1 MTLLFADRVL
11 AARIEALAA
20 AEMRRFVETALTLDP
35 DSGAA
40 CIDIAGGVAAFVA
53 TDSPVN
59 QAMGLGMV
67 NPVGASTIR
76 ALERFYL
83 DRDAAPL
90 VRVCPLAHPT
100 LVTSLSEQGW
110 TADGFENVLVRSV
123 SDGDSDAASMADD
136 VEIREVTTSE
146 ERDLWRQ
153 VAAVGFSWPLPP
165 LNAQLSL
172 GEIVVARPG
181 SRLFIAYLDG
191 LAAGTGELYLD
202 DGVTWLSA
210 DSTLPQ
216 FRGRGVQRAL
226 QAHRLALGAAAGC
239 ELAVSEAACGSSS
252 QRNME
257 RAGFKVAYTRLDMV
271 LSASARLP
279 HL

>member
-1 MTLLFADRVL
+1 MTEVLADRVL
-11 AARIEALAA
+11 AARIERLAA

-35 DSGAA
+35 ACGAA
-40 CIDIAGGVAAFVA
+40 CMDTAGGVAAYVA
-53 TDSPVN
+53 VDSPVN
-59 QAMGLGMV
+59 QAIGLGMAD
-67 NPVGASTIR
+67 PVDPLSIQQ
-76 ALERFYL
+76 LEEFYL
-83 DRDAAPL
+83 GRDEIPL

-100 LVTSLSEQGW
+100 LVTSLSGRGW
-110 TADGFENVLVRSV
+110 TADGFENVLVRALPM
-123 SDGDSDAASMADD
+123 GDSEAASTATD
-136 VEIREVTTSE
+136 VEIREVATSE

-165 LNAQLSL
+165 LDAQLAL

-181 SRLFIAYLDG
+181 SRLFIAFIDG

-202 DGVTWLSA
+202 DGVAWLSA

-239 ELAVSEAACGSSS
+239 ELAVSEAAPGSSS

-257 RAGFKVAYTRLDMV
+257 RAGFHVAYTRLDMA
-271 LSASARLP
+271 LDASARWP
-279 HL
+279 EP